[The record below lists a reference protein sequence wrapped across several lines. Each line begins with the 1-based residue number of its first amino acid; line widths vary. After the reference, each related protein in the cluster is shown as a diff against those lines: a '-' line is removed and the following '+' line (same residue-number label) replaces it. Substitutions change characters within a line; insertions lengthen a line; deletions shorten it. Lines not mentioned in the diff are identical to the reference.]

1 MKLSEFFKDF
11 EPKSDKGTSHAYI
24 EEYYDKEFSSK
35 KEESIRILEVG
46 LRQGYSHI
54 LWDKYFTNGEIYGVD
69 NGESGFDWTETLKG
83 SRVKIYVEDAYSTT
97 FTNKFQRDYFDYVI
111 EDGSHHPLHQKMS
124 IGLYLPIIKSG
135 GKLIIEDIGNL
146 ELAKQLE
153 TTAYEN
159 KLTGKC
165 RIVDMRN
172 KKERWDDLI
181 LEITKI

>member
-1 MKLSEFFKDF
+1 MKLIEFFKDF

-24 EEYYDKEFSSK
+24 ELYYDKEFSSK
-35 KEESIRILEVG
+35 KEENIRILEVG
-46 LRQGYSHI
+46 VRHGFSHI
-54 LWDKYFTNGEIYGVD
+54 LRDKYFTNGEIYGVD
-69 NGESGFDWTETLKG
+69 NGESGFDWTKVLDG
-83 SRVKIYVEDAYSTT
+83 SRVKVYKEDAYSVN

-153 TTAYEN
+153 TAAYDN
-159 KLTGKC
+159 KLTKSC
-165 RIVDMRN
+165 RIVDMRYNTN
-172 KKERWDDLI
+172 KWDDII
-181 LEITKI
+181 LEITRI